1 MAVDIDGLKH
11 FKNICAAT
19 FYRRVS
25 GTVRAD
31 HNVFIHGRFPSRKV
45 DPGKFPAL
53 VTGTTLQRVSVRS
66 ASETNVPPDGA
77 AGE

>member
-11 FKNICAAT
+11 FKNICAT
-19 FYRRVS
+19 PFYRRVA

-53 VTGTTLQRVSVRS
+53 IAGTTLQSVRS